1 MPTSS
6 EPQVET
12 SVVLGA
18 ALHARPAGQV
28 VRAAA
33 GFTAAVEL
41 VAGDRVAGAKGV
53 LGLLGLGA
61 GAGAT
66 LLIRATG
73 PDAAEAVEAI
83 RAVLAAAQ

>member
-6 EPQVET
+6 EA

-18 ALHARPAGQV
+18 AVHARPAGQV

-33 GFTAAVEL
+33 GFTAAIEL

-61 GAGAT
+61 SAGAT
-66 LLIRATG
+66 VLIRATG

-83 RAVLAAAQ
+83 RAVLAAAE